1 MGVTIYNVAKK
12 AGVSTCWVSFVL
24 RDHPRA
30 KEVSQEVRDRIR
42 NAAAELGYHRNVSAA
57 TISNGFNSSTIAM
70 LVPGNEVHDIRYMYP
85 RYFETIRYFNLH
97 GFGIRTY
104 CDENMD
110 KVLPEIASNQI
121 RYVVCCRLEPE
132 KRDLCAAF
140 CRKHG
145 LKAAFQDDRREPYPD
160 FLTFGS
166 DDRSMTAEMVDYLYK
181 LGHRRIGMAL
191 GQFAYKSNEQ
201 RYEGWLRGMAQ
212 HGLSGFSDLYFNT
225 DGFSEQVLL
234 NFLREKRPTAIIA
247 AGSEL
252 AVRIIHFLRF
262 YRIPVP
268 QSVSLMSFGWEPKL
282 DFYLPRPLTS
292 MRELLLEQGNEKILQ
307 YFQGKL
313 PAETHSVFF
322 GGRMFEGG
330 TTAPPPGDFSW
341 LERLPVSIEVDREWF
356 PDNEN
361 PEQYRK

>member
-70 LVPGNEVHDIRYMYP
+70 LVPGNEVHNIRYMYP

-140 CRKHG
+140 CRQHG
-145 LKAAFQDDRREPYPD
+145 LKAAFQDDI
-160 FLTFGS
+160 
-166 DDRSMTAEMVDYLYK
+166 V
-181 LGHRRIGMAL
+181 LGR
-191 GQFAYKSNEQ
+191 FSSKSNEQ

-212 HGLSGFSDLYFNT
+212 HGLSGFSDMYFST
-225 DGFSEQVLL
+225 DGFSEQLL
-234 NFLREKRPTAIIA
+234 LDFLREKRPSAIIA
-247 AGSEL
+247 AGNEL
-252 AVRIIHFLRF
+252 AARIIHFCCF
-262 YRIPVP
+262 YRIQIPEEI
-268 QSVSLMSFGWEPKL
+268 SLVSFGCEPEL
-282 DFYLPRPLTS
+282 NFYLPHPLTT
-292 MRELLLEQGNEKILQ
+292 MGELLLEQGNEKILQ
-307 YFQGKL
+307 YFQDKL
-313 PAETHSVFF
+313 PAEIRSVFF

-330 TTAPPPGDFSW
+330 TAAPPSGDFSW
-341 LERLPVSIEVDREWF
+341 LGRLPVSMEADRKWF
-356 PDNEN
+356 PDNKN
-361 PEQYRK
+361 